1 MINSNSCTCSFTQIA
16 GIEALKGPQNFIE
29 QMVAEFKQRRD
40 AIVDG
45 LNAINGMSCLKP
57 AGAFHVFPNVKQIP
71 LLVKHWQITS

>member
-57 AGAFHVFPNVKQIP
+57 AGAFYVFPNVKQIP
-71 LLVKHWQITS
+71 LSCTAITS

>member
-1 MINSNSCTCSFTQIA
+1 MINQPRSFTQIA

-45 LNAINGMSCLKP
+45 LNAIKWVVSNPQVLSCISKRKADSLSCE
-57 AGAFHVFPNVKQIP
+57 ALA
-71 LLVKHWQITS
+71 ITS